1 MEAME
6 IYINDSMAAGI
17 ICRCSSPVG
26 TGFFFF
32 GKNDGSLRS
41 CVDSRGLN
49 DITVKNRYPLP
60 LISSAFEQL
69 KGASIFTKLDL
80 RYAYQLAQIWER
92 DEWNTPFNTPTG
104 NYEYPVMPFG
114 MLQPCYSH

>member
-1 MEAME
+1 METC
-6 IYINDSMAAGI
+6 INDSLAAGI
-17 ICRCSSPVG
+17 IRPFSPQARV
-26 TGFFFF
+26 GFFFV
-32 GKNDGSLRS
+32 GKKDGSLRP
-41 CVDSRGLN
+41 CIDYRGLN
-49 DITVKNRYPLP
+49 DITVKNCYPLP

-80 RYAYQLAQIWER
+80 RYAYHLARIWER